1 MSRAASLPAIRCA
14 RSWCERSERVNRSE
28 FVDWSVENGVGR
40 LTLDRP
46 PLNILSIAMLR
57 EMLSIVKQAAAGQ
70 RLKAL
75 VLRAEGTV
83 FSAGV
88 DVADHTPEKVGE
100 MIPLFDQTCVSLAEF
115 PAPTLAAVQGSALG
129 GGFELVSCCDLVVAS
144 ELARFGQPEIKLG
157 VIAPVA
163 ALRLPRQIG
172 GHRAAELLMMGTTI
186 DATKAFEMGLVNRLV
201 PADQFEAT
209 VEVIINELTSLSAAA
224 LRACKRAVRLGT
236 DEWVGLKAVER
247 LYLEELMATQD
258 AQEGLAAFLEKR
270 PPVWTDR

>member
-1 MSRAASLPAIRCA
+1 
-14 RSWCERSERVNRSE
+14 
-28 FVDWSVENGVGR
+28 
-40 LTLDRP
+40 
-46 PLNILSIAMLR
+46 
-57 EMLSIVKQAAAGQ
+57 
-70 RLKAL
+70 
-75 VLRAEGTV
+75 
-83 FSAGV
+83 
-88 DVADHTPEKVGE
+88 
-100 MIPLFDQTCVSLAEF
+100 
-115 PAPTLAAVQGSALG
+115 
-129 GGFELVSCCDLVVAS
+129 LVSCCDLVVAS

-172 GHRAAELLMMGTTI
+172 GRRAAELLMMGTTL
-186 DATKAFEMGLVNRLV
+186 DATDAFEMGLINRLV

>member
-1 MSRAASLPAIRCA
+1 MN
-14 RSWCERSERVNRSE
+14 ESE
-28 FVDWSVENGVGR
+28 FVHWNIEDGVGR

-57 EMLSIVKQAAAGQ
+57 EMLSIVEQAAERG
-70 RLKAL
+70 LKAL

-88 DVADHTPEKVGE
+88 DVADHTAEKVGE

-172 GHRAAELLMMGTTI
+172 SRRAAELLMTGTTL
-186 DATKAFEMGLVNRLV
+186 DATKAFEMGLINRLV
-201 PADQFEAT
+201 PSDQVEAT
-209 VEVIINELTSLSAAA
+209 VAIVINDLIALSAAA
-224 LRACKRAVRLGT
+224 LRALKRAMRLGT

-247 LYLEELMATQD
+247 LYLEQLMATQD
-258 AQEGLAAFLEKR
+258 AQEGLVAFLEKR